1 MDSKPVPFKR
11 TLFVCTN
18 AREGGERPSCA
29 GAGRDGLEVLEALKA
44 EVKARGLKGRVRVA
58 RSGCLD
64 LCEQGPNAF
73 LYPDAA
79 WFKGLRAEDA
89 GRLAARLAEGL

>member
-11 TLFVCTN
+11 TLFVCVN
-18 AREGGERPSCA
+18 CRDAGERPSCA
-29 GAGRDGLEVLEALKA
+29 APGRDGLALLEALKA
-44 EVKARGLKGRVRVA
+44 EVKARGLKGKVRVS

-73 LYPDAA
+73 LYPEGTWYHGLSAADAP
-79 WFKGLRAEDA
+79 
-89 GRLAARLAEGL
+89 RLAERLAEGL

>member
-11 TLFVCTN
+11 TLFVCTH
-18 AREGGERPSCA
+18 ARAGAQRPSCA
-29 GAGRDGLEVLEALKA
+29 AEGRGGYELLEALKA
-44 EVKARGLKGRVRVA
+44 EVKARGLKGRVRVS

-73 LYPDAA
+73 LYPEGTWYHGLTAADAP
-79 WFKGLRAEDA
+79 
-89 GRLAARLAEGL
+89 RLAERLAEGL

>member
-1 MDSKPVPFKR
+1 MPFKR

-18 AREGGERPSCA
+18 SREGGDRPSCA
-29 GAGRDGLEVLEALKA
+29 GGGREGLKVLEAAK
-44 EVKARGLKGRVRVA
+44 EQVKARGLKGKVRVA

-73 LYPDAA
+73 LYPEGTWYNGLSAADAP
-79 WFKGLRAEDA
+79 
-89 GRLAARLAEGL
+89 RLVDRLGEGL